1 MYSESILKKTMIYMT
16 TFFISLV
23 ITIAA
28 LATIFFMSMWPYIFK
43 TIKSKNESRS
53 DHLLQMI
60 TGHFINQK
68 IYIFLF
74 LIHMNAAFC
83 IGGIV
88 MIATGTMLIGYLKYA
103 CGMFRIAR

>member
-1 MYSESILKKTMIYMT
+1 MTYT

-23 ITIAA
+23 ITIVAS
-28 LATIFFMSMWPYIFK
+28 ATVFFMSMWSYILK
-43 TIKSKNESRS
+43 TIKYKNESRS
-53 DHLLQMI
+53 DHLRMM
-60 TGHFINQK
+60 TGHFVNQK

-74 LIHMNAAFC
+74 LIHMNAASC
-83 IGGIV
+83 IGGIA